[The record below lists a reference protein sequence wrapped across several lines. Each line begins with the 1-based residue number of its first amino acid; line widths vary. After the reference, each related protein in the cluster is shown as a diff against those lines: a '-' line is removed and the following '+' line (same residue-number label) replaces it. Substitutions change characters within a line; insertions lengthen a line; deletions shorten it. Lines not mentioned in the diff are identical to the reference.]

1 MSYLNIPFAFRA
13 VTLLAAR
20 IYPSHLLGI
29 SARGLLSLIPEAQPC
44 GPARFKSVS
53 DRFVTRI
60 PPGCNLKSIRG
71 MKRYHR
77 YLPLASLIAA
87 ALITPLSAQACG
99 PDFPNRLLLDRNGTL
114 LSMPEGNF
122 AFEASRLVPVDKQLP
137 LWKEPAPI
145 TPPKPMPLSP
155 EQQAIAQMRATQT
168 VEEADAVNTQGLSNA
183 ARLYT
188 LGAVAFA
195 AQDPRAS
202 AYFQQVLALPAA
214 EQGDWGLR
222 AQYSLGRVLMDDHGT
237 PESETRSPALSVKHS
252 DKALLEQAQAAFQQV
267 IDKVKG
273 GVADPDQLALSSLGQ
288 QARIHLWLGE
298 IVPATQLYAQQA
310 AQGDTNGGLSL
321 QYISSYLINPQ
332 HVEALK
338 QAIHDP
344 LVQQLVTIE
353 LFARS
358 SNLQLSDTTS
368 SGAGAKQ
375 IIDSTLTLLNDS
387 VKSGF
392 TGSDRLAALA
402 YRSGQ
407 YAMAASLLKNAGDG
421 GLAWWLRAKMA
432 LREGDV
438 KTATAAYAK
447 AAAAFPSDESW
458 GEQRNENFVP
468 EMITPD
474 CRVAGEQA
482 ILALNRGDYLQAMDL
497 MYRGKE
503 NYWADVADIAER
515 VLTVDELKGFVDKHA
530 PAPTTPLKPVNP
542 DEYNGQQI
550 TQEVQLRELLARR
563 MMRAGRY
570 QEAVNYFAI
579 PNYRQAA
586 QDFANLLKTAQ
597 DKTADKN
604 ARAKAY
610 YQAAVLLR
618 SQGLAFTGYEM
629 TPDYAIYGASYSYL
643 GDAFDNKELQHK
655 SWISAAE
662 AARAAKSLPAAD
674 NRFLHYR
681 WQAVNLAQKAADL
694 LPPKSQPYAAVLCN
708 AAGWVI
714 ARDTKTGR
722 ALYQRYI
729 KNGTQFEWGTK
740 FGYNCPAPAFDTAT
754 NE

>member
-1 MSYLNIPFAFRA
+1 
-13 VTLLAAR
+13 
-20 IYPSHLLGI
+20 
-29 SARGLLSLIPEAQPC
+29 
-44 GPARFKSVS
+44 
-53 DRFVTRI
+53 
-60 PPGCNLKSIRG
+60 
-71 MKRYHR
+71 
-77 YLPLASLIAA
+77 
-87 ALITPLSAQACG
+87 
-99 PDFPNRLLLDRNGTL
+99 
-114 LSMPEGNF
+114 MPEGNF
-122 AFEASRLVPVDKQLP
+122 AFEATRLVPVDPQLP
-137 LWKEPAPI
+137 RWQAEAPA

-155 EQQAIAQMRATQT
+155 EQQAIAQMRATKT
-168 VEEADAVNTQGLSNA
+168 VEEADAVNAQGLSNA

-195 AQDPRAS
+195 AEDPRAS
-202 AYFQQVLALPAA
+202 QYFQQVLALPAA
-214 EQGDWGLR
+214 EQGAWGLR
-222 AQYSLGRVLMDDHGT
+222 AQYSLGRLLMDDHGT
-237 PESETRSPALSVKHS
+237 PENESGSEPVVKHPE
-252 DKALLEQAQAAFQQV
+252 KAQLEQALAAFQQV
-267 IDKVKG
+267 IDQVKSG
-273 GVADPDQLALSSLGQ
+273 TADPDQLALSSLGQ

-298 IVPATQLYAQQA
+298 IAPAAQLYAQQA
-310 AQGDTNGGLSL
+310 AQGDPDGGLSL

-358 SNLQLSDTTS
+358 SNLEM
-368 SGAGAKQ
+368 SGIINGETGAKQ
-375 IIDSTLTLLNDS
+375 LVDQTLTLLNDS

-392 TGSDRLAALA
+392 SGSDRLAALA

-407 YAMAASLLKNAGDG
+407 YAMAANLLKNAGDG

-432 LREGDV
+432 LRDGDV
-438 KTATAAYAK
+438 KAATAAYAK
-447 AAAAFPSDESW
+447 AAAAFPTDESW
-458 GEQRNENFVP
+458 GEQRNEDFAA
-468 EMITPD
+468 EMIVPD

-530 PAPTTPLKPVNP
+530 PAPTTPVKP
-542 DEYNGQQI
+542 DEYNGERI

-570 QEAVNYFAI
+570 EEAVNYFAI

-586 QDFANLLKTAQ
+586 QDFANLMKAAK
-597 DKTADKN
+597 DKSADKN
-604 ARAKAY
+604 ARAKSY
-610 YQAAVLLR
+610 YQAAALLR
-618 SQGLAFTGYEM
+618 SQGLDFTGYEM
-629 TPDYAIYGASYSYL
+629 TPDYNIYGAGYSYL
-643 GDAFDNKELQHK
+643 GDAFNTKDIKDK

-662 AARAAKSLPAAD
+662 AARAKKSLPDAD

-681 WQAVNLAQKAADL
+681 WQAVDLAQKAADL
-694 LPPKSQPYAAVLCN
+694 LPPKSQAYAAVLCN

-714 ARDTKTGR
+714 ARDAKTGR

-740 FGYNCPAPAFDTAT
+740 FGYNCPAPEFDTAA
-754 NE
+754 N

>member
-1 MSYLNIPFAFRA
+1 MLNPNLRSTRNPSRA
-13 VTLLAAR
+13 
-20 IYPSHLLGI
+20 
-29 SARGLLSLIPEAQPC
+29 
-44 GPARFKSVS
+44 
-53 DRFVTRI
+53 
-60 PPGCNLKSIRG
+60 
-71 MKRYHR
+71 
-77 YLPLASLIAA
+77 LPLASLIAA
-87 ALITPLSAQACG
+87 ALIAPLSSQACG
-99 PDFPNRLLLDRNGTL
+99 PDFPNRLLLDRNSTL

-137 LWKEPAPI
+137 LWKEPAPA

-168 VEEADAVNTQGLSNA
+168 VEEADAVNAQGLSDA

-195 AQDPRAS
+195 AEDPRA
-202 AYFQQVLALPAA
+202 AEYFQQVLALSAA
-214 EQGDWGLR
+214 EQGEWGLR
-222 AQYSLGRVLMDDHGT
+222 AQYSLGRVLMNDHGT
-237 PESETRSPALSVKHS
+237 PENESGSTVAAATHPEKTQ
-252 DKALLEQAQAAFQQV
+252 LEQAQTAFQQV
-267 IDKVKG
+267 IDRVKG
-273 GVADPDQLALSSLGQ
+273 GAADPDQLALSSLGQ

-298 IVPATQLYAQQA
+298 VAPAVQLYAQQA
-310 AQGDTNGGLSL
+310 AQGDADGGLSL

-332 HVEALK
+332 HLEALK

-358 SNLQLSDTTS
+358 SNLQMTESS
-368 SGAGAKQ
+368 NSGAGAKQ
-375 IIDSTLTLLNDS
+375 IIDQTLTLLNDS

-392 TGSDRLAALA
+392 SGSDRLAALA

-407 YAMAASLLKNAGDG
+407 YAMAASLLKHAGDG

-432 LREGDV
+432 LRNGDV
-438 KTATAAYAK
+438 KAATAAYAK

-458 GEQRNENFVP
+458 GEQRNDDFTP
-468 EMITPD
+468 EMIMPD
-474 CRVAGEQA
+474 CRVSGEQA

-515 VLTVDELKGFVDKHA
+515 VLTVDELKDFVDKHA
-530 PAPTTPLKPVNP
+530 PTPTTPLKPVNP

-570 QEAVNYFAI
+570 QEAVSYFAI

-586 QDFANLLKTAQ
+586 QEFADRLNAAK
-597 DKTADKN
+597 DKTADKT

-618 SQGLAFTGYEM
+618 SQGLEFAGYEM
-629 TPDYAIYGASYSYL
+629 TPDYAIYGAGYSYL
-643 GDAFDNKELQHK
+643 GDAFNTHDLQHK

-662 AARAAKSLPAAD
+662 AVRAAKSLPETD

-681 WQAVNLAQKAADL
+681 WQAVDLAQKAADL
-694 LPPKSQPYAAVLCN
+694 LPPKSQAYAAVLCN

-714 ARDTKTGR
+714 ARDAKTGR

-729 KNGTQFEWGTK
+729 KNGTQYDWASR
-740 FGYNCPAPAFDTAT
+740 FGYNCPAPAF
-754 NE
+754 

>member
-1 MSYLNIPFAFRA
+1 MSYLDLHTTGHRRRA
-13 VTLLAAR
+13 
-20 IYPSHLLGI
+20 
-29 SARGLLSLIPEAQPC
+29 
-44 GPARFKSVS
+44 
-53 DRFVTRI
+53 
-60 PPGCNLKSIRG
+60 
-71 MKRYHR
+71 
-77 YLPLASLIAA
+77 LPLASLIAA
-87 ALITPLSAQACG
+87 ALMVPLSGQACG
-99 PDFPNRLLLDRNGTL
+99 PDFPNRLLVNRNGTL
-114 LSMPEGNF
+114 LYMPEGNF
-122 AFEASRLVPVDKQLP
+122 AFEATRLVPVDPQLP
-137 LWKEPAPI
+137 RWQAPAPA

-155 EQQAIAQMRATQT
+155 EQQAITQMRATQT
-168 VEEADAVNTQGLSNA
+168 VEEADAVNAQGLSNA

-195 AQDPRAS
+195 AEDPRAS
-202 AYFQQVLALPAA
+202 QYFQQVLALPAA
-214 EQGDWGLR
+214 EQEAWGLR
-222 AQYSLGRVLMDDHGT
+222 AQYSLGRLLMGDHGT
-237 PESETRSPALSVKHS
+237 PENESGSEPVVKHPE
-252 DKALLEQAQAAFQQV
+252 KAQLEQALAAFQQV
-267 IDKVKG
+267 IDQVKSG
-273 GVADPDQLALSSLGQ
+273 TADPDQLALSSLGQ

-298 IVPATQLYAQQA
+298 IAPAAQLYAQQA
-310 AQGDTNGGLSL
+310 AQGDPDGGLSL
-321 QYISSYLINPQ
+321 QYTSTYLVNPQ

-358 SNLQLSDTTS
+358 SNLEMSGIINGETGVKQLV
-368 SGAGAKQ
+368 AQ
-375 IIDSTLTLLNDS
+375 TLTLLNDS

-407 YAMAASLLKNAGDG
+407 YAMAANLLKNAGDG

-432 LREGDV
+432 LRDGDV
-438 KTATAAYAK
+438 KAATAAYAK
-447 AAAAFPSDESW
+447 AAAAFPTDESW
-458 GEQRNENFVP
+458 GEQRNEDFAA
-468 EMITPD
+468 EMIVPD

-530 PAPTTPLKPVNP
+530 PAPTTPLKPVKP
-542 DEYNGQQI
+542 DEYNGERI

-570 QEAVNYFAI
+570 EEAVNYFAI

-586 QDFANLLKTAQ
+586 QDFANLMKAAK
-597 DKTADKN
+597 DKSADKN
-604 ARAKAY
+604 ARAKSY
-610 YQAAVLLR
+610 YQAAALLR
-618 SQGLAFTGYEM
+618 SQGLDFTGYEM
-629 TPDYAIYGASYSYL
+629 TPDYNIYGAGYSYL
-643 GDAFDNKELQHK
+643 GDAFNTKDIKDK

-662 AARAAKSLPAAD
+662 AARAKKSLPDAD

-681 WQAVNLAQKAADL
+681 WQAVDLAQKAADL
-694 LPPKSQPYAAVLCN
+694 LPPKSQAYAAVLCN

-714 ARDTKTGR
+714 ARDAKTGR

-740 FGYNCPAPAFDTAT
+740 FGYNCPAPEFDTAT
-754 NE
+754 N

>member
-1 MSYLNIPFAFRA
+1 MSYLD
-13 VTLLAAR
+13 
-20 IYPSHLLGI
+20 SHR
-29 SARGLLSLIPEAQPC
+29 SR
-44 GPARFKSVS
+44 V
-53 DRFVTRI
+53 
-60 PPGCNLKSIRG
+60 
-71 MKRYHR
+71 
-77 YLPLASLIAA
+77 LPLVSLIAA
-87 ALITPLSAQACG
+87 ALIMPLSGQACG
-99 PDFPNRLLLDRNGTL
+99 PDFPNRLLMDRNGTL

-122 AFEASRLVPVDKQLP
+122 AFEASRLVAVDPQLP
-137 LWKEPAPI
+137 RWQAPAPAPT

-155 EQQAIAQMRATQT
+155 EQQAIAQMRATKT
-168 VEEADAVNTQGLSNA
+168 VEEADAVNAQGLSNA

-195 AQDPRAS
+195 AEDPRAS
-202 AYFQQVLALPAA
+202 QYFQQVLALPAA

-222 AQYSLGRVLMDDHGT
+222 AQYSLGRLLMNDHGT
-237 PESETRSPALSVKHS
+237 PESESGAEPVVKHPE
-252 DKALLEQAQAAFQQV
+252 KAQLEQAMAAFQQV
-267 IDKVKG
+267 IDQVKKG
-273 GVADPDQLALSSLGQ
+273 TADPDQLALSSLGQ

-298 IVPATQLYAQQA
+298 VIPAAQLYAQQA
-310 AQGDTNGGLSL
+310 AQGDPDGGLSL
-321 QYISSYLINPQ
+321 QYISTHLINPQ

-344 LVQQLVTIE
+344 LIQQLVTIE

-358 SNLQLSDTTS
+358 SNLQMSDANST
-368 SGAGAKQ
+368 GVGAKQ
-375 IIDSTLTLLNDS
+375 IIDQTLTLLNDS

-407 YAMAASLLKNAGDG
+407 YAMAANLLKNAGDS

-432 LREGDV
+432 LRDGDI
-438 KTATAAYAK
+438 KAATAAYAK
-447 AAAAFPSDESW
+447 AAAAFPTDESW
-458 GEQRNENFVP
+458 GEQRNDEFAP
-468 EMITPD
+468 EMIAPD

-515 VLTVDELKGFVDKHA
+515 VLTIDELKGFVDKHA
-530 PAPTTPLKPVNP
+530 PAPTTPLKPVKP
-542 DEYNGQQI
+542 DEYNGERI

-570 QEAVNYFAI
+570 QEAANYFAI

-586 QDFANLLKTAQ
+586 QDFANLMKAAQ
-597 DKTADKN
+597 DKTADNN
-604 ARAKAY
+604 ARAKSY
-610 YQAAVLLR
+610 YQAAALLR
-618 SQGLAFTGYEM
+618 SQGLEFTGYEM
-629 TPDYAIYGASYSYL
+629 TPDYNIYGAGYSYL
-643 GDAFDNKELQHK
+643 GDAFNTKDSKDK

-662 AARAAKSLPAAD
+662 AARAKKSLPDAE

-681 WQAVNLAQKAADL
+681 WQAVGLAQKAADL
-694 LPPKSQPYAAVLCN
+694 LPPKSQAYAAVLCN

-714 ARDTKTGR
+714 ARDAKTGR

-729 KNGTQFEWGTK
+729 KNGTQFDWGTK
-740 FGYNCPAPAFDTAT
+740 FGYDCPAPEF
-754 NE
+754 

>member
-1 MSYLNIPFAFRA
+1 MSRNKY
-13 VTLLAAR
+13 T
-20 IYPSHLLGI
+20 
-29 SARGLLSLIPEAQPC
+29 RGHNRC
-44 GPARFKSVS
+44 
-53 DRFVTRI
+53 
-60 PPGCNLKSIRG
+60 
-71 MKRYHR
+71 
-77 YLPLASLIAA
+77 LPLVSLIAA
-87 ALITPLSAQACG
+87 ALAAPLSSQACG
-99 PDFPNRLLLDRNGTL
+99 PDFPNRLLVDRNGTL

-122 AFEASRLVPVDKQLP
+122 AFESSRLVPVDKQLP
-137 LWKEPAPI
+137 LWKAPEPA

-155 EQQAIAQMRATQT
+155 EQQAITQMRAAKT
-168 VEEADAVNTQGLSNA
+168 VEEADAVNAQGLSDA

-202 AYFQQVLALPAA
+202 EYFKQVLALPAA
-214 EQGDWGLR
+214 EQDEWGLR
-222 AQYSLGRVLMDDHGT
+222 AQYSLGRLLMNDHGT
-237 PESETRSPALSVKHS
+237 PENESDSAAPAVAHPE
-252 DKALLEQAQAAFQQV
+252 KAQLDQALAAFQLV

-273 GVADPDQLALSSLGQ
+273 GTADPDQLALSSLGQ
-288 QARIHLWLGE
+288 QARIYLWLGE
-298 IVPATQLYAQQA
+298 IAPAVQLYAQQA
-310 AQGDTNGGLSL
+310 AQGDADGGLSL

-332 HVEALK
+332 HQEALK

-344 LVQQLVTIE
+344 LVQQLVTVE

-358 SNLQLSDTTS
+358 SNLQMAETDNN
-368 SGAGAKQ
+368 GAGAKQ
-375 IIDSTLTLLNDS
+375 IIGQTLKLLNDS

-407 YAMAASLLKNAGDG
+407 YAMADSLLKNAGEG

-458 GEQRNENFVP
+458 GEQRNDDFTP
-468 EMITPD
+468 ETIIPD
-474 CRVAGEQA
+474 CRVSGEQA

-503 NYWADVADIAER
+503 NYWSDVADIAER
-515 VLTVDELKGFVDKHA
+515 VLTIDELKGFVDKHA
-530 PAPTTPLKPVNP
+530 PAPATPLKPVNP

-550 TQEVQLRELLARR
+550 TAAVQLRELLARR

-570 QEAVNYFAI
+570 QEAVDYFAI

-586 QDFANLLKTAQ
+586 QAFADTLKIAQ
-597 DKTADKN
+597 DKTADKA

-618 SQGLAFTGYEM
+618 SQGLEFTGYEM
-629 TPDYAIYGASYSYL
+629 TPDYAIYGAGYSYL
-643 GDAFDNKELQHK
+643 GDAFDTHDLKHK

-681 WQAVNLAQKAADL
+681 WQAVDLAQKAADL
-694 LPPKSQPYAAVLCN
+694 LPPKSQAYAAVLCN
-708 AAGWVI
+708 AASWVI
-714 ARDTKTGR
+714 ARDAKTGR

-729 KNGTQFEWGTK
+729 KNATQYEWGAK
-740 FGYNCPAPAFDTAT
+740 FGYNCPAPEF
-754 NE
+754 

>member
-1 MSYLNIPFAFRA
+1 MSYLDLHA
-13 VTLLAAR
+13 VGNR
-20 IYPSHLLGI
+20 S
-29 SARGLLSLIPEAQPC
+29 R
-44 GPARFKSVS
+44 V
-53 DRFVTRI
+53 
-60 PPGCNLKSIRG
+60 
-71 MKRYHR
+71 
-77 YLPLASLIAA
+77 LPLASVIAA
-87 ALITPLSAQACG
+87 ALMIPLNSQACG
-99 PDFPNRLLLDRNGTL
+99 PDFPNRLLMDRNSTL

-122 AFEASRLVPVDKQLP
+122 AFEVNRLVAVDPQLP
-137 LWKEPAPI
+137 RWQAPAPA

-155 EQQAIAQMRATQT
+155 EQQAIAQMRATKT

-195 AQDPRAS
+195 AGDPRAS
-202 AYFQQVLALPAA
+202 QYFQQVLALPAA

-222 AQYSLGRVLMDDHGT
+222 AQYSLGRLLMGDHGT
-237 PESETRSPALSVKHS
+237 PESESGAEPVVKHPE
-252 DKALLEQAQAAFQQV
+252 KAQLDQAQAAFQQV
-267 IDKVKG
+267 IDRVKSG
-273 GVADPDQLALSSLGQ
+273 TADPDQLALTSLGQ

-298 IVPATQLYAQQA
+298 IAPATRLYAQQA
-310 AQGDTNGGLSL
+310 AQGDSDGIASL
-321 QYISSYLINPQ
+321 KYITGYLINPQ
-332 HVEALK
+332 HQEALK
-338 QAIHDP
+338 QALHDP
-344 LVQQLVTIE
+344 LVKQLVTIE

-358 SNLQLSDTTS
+358 GNLQMSGTNS
-368 SGAGAKQ
+368 STGAKQ
-375 IIDSTLTLLNDS
+375 IIDQTLTLLNDS
-387 VKSGF
+387 PASGF

-407 YAMAASLLKNAGDG
+407 YAMAANLLKNAGDG

-432 LREGDV
+432 LRDGDV

-447 AAAAFPSDESW
+447 AAAAFPTDENW
-458 GEQRNENFVP
+458 GAQYNDDYVP
-468 EMITPD
+468 EMIAPD

-482 ILALNRGDYLQAMDL
+482 ILALNRGDYLQAMEL

-515 VLTVDELKGFVDKHA
+515 VLTVDELKGFVDKHV

-542 DEYNGQQI
+542 DEYNGERI
-550 TQEVQLRELLARR
+550 TQDVQLRELLARR

-604 ARAKAY
+604 ARAKSY
-610 YQAAVLLR
+610 YQAAKLLR
-618 SQGLAFTGYEM
+618 SQGLEFTGYEM
-629 TPDYAIYGASYSYL
+629 TPDYNIYGAGYSYL
-643 GDAFDNKELQHK
+643 GDAFNTKDSKDK

-662 AARAAKSLPAAD
+662 ATRAKKSLPEAE

-681 WQAVNLAQKAADL
+681 WQAVGLAQKAADL
-694 LPPKSQPYAAVLCN
+694 LPPKSQAYAAVLCN

-714 ARDTKTGR
+714 ARDAKTGR

-729 KNGTQFEWGTK
+729 KNGTQFDWGTK
-740 FGYNCPAPAFDTAT
+740 FGYDCPAPEFNAAS
-754 NE
+754 N